1 MTPQDRPRDPLY
13 NAVSHR
19 VQLLQSQYLAD
30 VAYAVATLARLRRCE
45 PGDVGADPLV
55 WSETLDWPDDA
66 IGPRYGDEPTAAERA
81 AHASMVLFA
90 LHQQSHDQPV
100 HRPGVSLGR
109 AVGQLARAR
118 AHEEELDSSTVKR
131 FHQVSLATDLS
142 GRLHFLRGV
151 IQLLRA
157 ESPPIGLDYGLLAL
171 DLRHLANPRLEPD
184 PVLFRWGRDLHTRP
198 KPATNEET
206 K

>member
-100 HRPGVSLGR
+100 HRPGYRWAGPWGSSPGR
-109 AVGQLARAR
+109 EPTRR
-118 AHEEELDSSTVKR
+118 NWTPPPSSGSTR
-131 FHQVSLATDLS
+131 CRWL
-142 GRLHFLRGV
+142 
-151 IQLLRA
+151 
-157 ESPPIGLDYGLLAL
+157 PI
-171 DLRHLANPRLEPD
+171 
-184 PVLFRWGRDLHTRP
+184 
-198 KPATNEET
+198 
-206 K
+206 